1 MFNNY
6 DLITESEAIDNY
18 YCMYVLEAEEVS
30 DKKNNARQI
39 GIFERLTNFFKK
51 IIEKTKNFFNGN
63 KKDKINDLKGMNIQG
78 EDREGEE
85 ALKRMGKF
93 ADKQDVTDQDIEQAN
108 KDLQT
113 IKSLPEKQDT
123 LLQRYKDELKT
134 GKGKARFA
142 IVSTGVVYDFYM
154 EHLGGLERGN
164 KKYAKQSAKLKELAK
179 KGYTLD
185 DKEIKK
191 VLNAEKRSMILYNS
205 LNAVSTLSSRIQA
218 TNSVINKYAVD
229 KLNKRG
235 HTIAATA
242 VEVGHFLPHALN
254 SVNKTAGTAN
264 NILRNIKDYD
274 NQKKEINYLNKMRS
288 YSNDIIDTTGV
299 EKDINESAYDA
310 IMRAIN
316 II

>member
-18 YCMYVLEAEEVS
+18 YCMYILEAEEVS

-39 GIFERLTNFFKK
+39 GILERLVNFFKK
-51 IIEKTKNFFNGN
+51 IIEKIKNFFTGN
-63 KKDKINDLKGMNIQG
+63 KKDKIDDLKGMNIQG

-134 GKGKARFA
+134 GKGKVKFA
-142 IVSTGVVYDFYM
+142 IVGTGVIYDLYM
-154 EHLGGLERGN
+154 KHFGGIERYY
-164 KKYAKQSAKLKELAK
+164 KKYAEQSEKLEDLVKS
-179 KGYTLD
+179 GYTLD

-191 VLNAEKRSMILYNS
+191 
-205 LNAVSTLSSRIQA
+205 
-218 TNSVINKYAVD
+218 
-229 KLNKRG
+229 
-235 HTIAATA
+235 
-242 VEVGHFLPHALN
+242 F
-254 SVNKTAGTAN
+254 
-264 NILRNIKDYD
+264 
-274 NQKKEINYLNKMRS
+274 
-288 YSNDIIDTTGV
+288 
-299 EKDINESAYDA
+299 
-310 IMRAIN
+310 
-316 II
+316 